1 MDFTTTEHLVPFLRN
16 LADDIESNTIVPEQ
30 LRSIGDF
37 FMSYKFQE
45 QALKDSQSD
54 DTKVPRPTPDELTK
68 FLFMG
73 WYIYQLILKKEHIPQ
88 ANIENND

>member
-1 MDFTTTEHLVPFLRN
+1 MDIQTAEQLVPFLRE
-16 LADDIESNTIVPEQ
+16 LADSIESKEVVPQQ

-45 QALKDSQSD
+45 QALKDSQIDSD
-54 DTKVPRPTPDELTK
+54 KPSPGNVSPTELTK

-73 WYIYQLILKKEHIPQ
+73 WYIYQVLLRSEKLDPIQ
-88 ANIENND
+88 DND